1 MSSKLNLI
9 IQVDFKGREIVD
21 QLLKDLGQKHDVQVD
36 VDTSSIKAA
45 VSETKAGFK
54 EMAQSVIGQ
63 FAAIGL
69 AIQGVRSTV
78 QPLIRATTEVVN
90 AAREQIRA
98 ERLVEGAIRATGGAA
113 GFTAGELNRMA
124 SGLQELT
131 DVGDEEI
138 LAKVTAPLL
147 TFRQVQGEVFEAAQ
161 RSIIDMSAAL
171 GTDLQSAAMQVGKAL
186 NDPIQGVAALRRVGV
201 QLTDQ
206 QEAMVRQFMEVNDIA
221 SAQGIILEE
230 LGNQFGGQAENIADP
245 LIQLQNIIGDLK
257 EVIGMALLPLIN
269 MAAEGL
275 KNLLSSIIPVRT
287 EFDKVKQEIREQRF
301 EFQSLISV
309 YELLRFE
316 QGQTVEDS
324 RALLD
329 VVEKLNEGYGDYLG
343 NIDLATVSYDKY
355 RAAVKAANEVL
366 IREATI
372 RYVTAQRED
381 MIQRQ
386 LEAEDKLLD
395 KIDKYRE
402 GLETARQQREELIK
416 MREAGLPI
424 PALPGFDAYED
435 ALKGSAAAISGYRHL
450 IANTN
455 QVYMHSVWCQA
466 VTFFDSEKTNHVVIR

>member
-45 VSETKAGFK
+45 VSETKTGFK

-90 AAREQIRA
+90 AARSQIRA

-131 DVGDEEI
+131 NVGDEEI

-147 TFRQVQGEVFEAAQ
+147 TFRQVQGEVFEAVQ

-206 QEAMVRQFMEVNDIA
+206 QEAMVEQFMEVNDIA

-230 LGNQFGGQAENIADP
+230 LGNQFGGQAENIAD
-245 LIQLQNIIGDLK
+245 
-257 EVIGMALLPLIN
+257 
-269 MAAEGL
+269 
-275 KNLLSSIIPVRT
+275 
-287 EFDKVKQEIREQRF
+287 
-301 EFQSLISV
+301 
-309 YELLRFE
+309 
-316 QGQTVEDS
+316 
-324 RALLD
+324 
-329 VVEKLNEGYGDYLG
+329 
-343 NIDLATVSYDKY
+343 
-355 RAAVKAANEVL
+355 
-366 IREATI
+366 
-372 RYVTAQRED
+372 
-381 MIQRQ
+381 
-386 LEAEDKLLD
+386 
-395 KIDKYRE
+395 
-402 GLETARQQREELIK
+402 
-416 MREAGLPI
+416 
-424 PALPGFDAYED
+424 
-435 ALKGSAAAISGYRHL
+435 
-450 IANTN
+450 
-455 QVYMHSVWCQA
+455 
-466 VTFFDSEKTNHVVIR
+466 